1 MPFTSKPYTLTAV
14 IQNYAWGGRGPSA
27 FIPKLLGMK
36 NVDPSTPFAEIWMG
50 THPLGTSSLLYQNE
64 QMPLSRLI
72 QQYPSEILGGR
83 VAAAFENQFPFLLKV
98 LSADETL
105 SIQLHPSKEQAEKLH
120 AKDPSHYPD
129 ANHKPEIAIALDALQ
144 ALAGIREP
152 KQIEAVL
159 VGYPELRKFIRLK
172 AQHRQPKSG
181 LGRMAFAALFQ
192 NALDH
197 PRELESVIQ
206 KLVER
211 LGKKQR
217 LDAREKLFLE
227 LSAKYPGD
235 VGLLSIFLLKLHRLK
250 KGQAM
255 FIPAGVP
262 HAYLKGNIIECMAS
276 SDNVIRVGLTGKFKD
291 IPALLDVFTDK
302 AAVKFLPA
310 SPNFV
315 YPVQTR
321 EFRLQKIELKLGR
334 NLLDKSDSVRVVL
347 VVSGKFKLKWGRGE
361 MAAARGQAILVPAS
375 LGVAEIECL
384 ETGECYKADVP

>member
-1 MPFTSKPYTLTAV
+1 MSFSSKPYTLTNV
-14 IQNYAWGGRGPSA
+14 IQNYPWGGRGPAA

-50 THPLGTSSLLYQNE
+50 THPLGTSSLLYQNQ
-64 QMPLSRLI
+64 QMLLSNLV
-72 QQYPSEILGGR
+72 QQYPAEILGGR
-83 VAAAFENQFPFLLKV
+83 VAAAFEDQFPFLLKV

-105 SIQLHPSKEQAEKLH
+105 SIQLHPSKNQAEVLH

-152 KQIEAVL
+152 RQIEAVL
-159 VGYPELRKFIRLK
+159 VGYPELRSFLRLK
-172 AQHRQPKSG
+172 AHNRQSKYR
-181 LGRMAFAALFQ
+181 LGRVVFAALFQ
-192 NALDH
+192 NALDR
-197 PRELESVIQ
+197 PREIEAVIQ

-211 LGKKQR
+211 LRKKQR

-227 LSAKYPGD
+227 LSGKYPGD

-250 KGQAM
+250 KGRAM

-302 AAVKFLPA
+302 SVVKF
-310 SPNFV
+310 SPSAPSFV

-321 EFRLQKIELKLGR
+321 EFRLQKIELKPGR
-334 NLLDKSDSVRVVL
+334 KQQDKSDSVRVL
-347 VVSGKFKLKWGRGE
+347 MIVSGKFKLKWGRGK
-361 MAAARGQAILVPAS
+361 MSAAQGQAILVPAS
-375 LGVAEIECL
+375 LGVVEIECL
-384 ETGECYKADVP
+384 EAGECYKADVP